1 MMMRALVVVDV
12 QNDFLPGGPLPAP
25 AADEVVPVIN
35 RLMPA
40 FVLVVAAQD
49 WHPRDHGSFAAN
61 HPGRKPGDVIDLDG
75 LPQILWPVHCVQET
89 PGAAFAPG
97 LNVQRFE
104 RVFRKGTNPRVD
116 SYGAFFDNGRRQ
128 DTGLCDFLRQHGV
141 DQIFVA
147 GLTTDYCVKCTA
159 LDARS
164 LGFRT
169 TVVLDGCRG
178 VNVQPGDV
186 DRAIKEMKAA
196 GVGIMDS
203 AAVLG

>member
-186 DRAIKEMKAA
+186 ERSIEEMKAA

>member
-1 MMMRALVVVDV
+1 MRALVVVDV
-12 QNDFLPGGPLPAP
+12 QNDFMPDGPLPAP
-25 AADEVVPVIN
+25 SADEVVPVIN

-40 FVLVVAAQD
+40 FDLVVAAQD
-49 WHPRDHGSFAAN
+49 WHPLDHGSFAAN

-97 LNVQRFE
+97 LDVRRFE
-104 RVFRKGTNPRVD
+104 RVFRKGTNPRID

-128 DTGLCDFLRQHGV
+128 DTGLGDYLRRRGV
-141 DQIFVA
+141 DHVFVA

-169 TVVLDGCRG
+169 VVVLDACRG
-178 VNVQPGDV
+178 VDVQPGDV
-186 DRAIKEMKAA
+186 ERAIDEMKAA
-196 GVGIMDS
+196 GVEIIES
-203 AAVLG
+203 AAVLV